1 MSILGVQV
9 KLLLDVE
16 CIHARVASAV
26 AELLLDAEKLIVL
39 SNTLR
44 ARGRACLYLAGVE
57 RDCEVSDSSI
67 GSLARAV

>member
-1 MSILGVQV
+1 MKI
-9 KLLLDVE
+9 LLLDVE
-16 CIHARVASAV
+16 CAHLRIAGGGS
-26 AELLLDAEKLIVL
+26 ELLLDAEKLIVL